1 METFAHACNQKNY
14 YIHIYCPAKKAA
26 VALKYDFQYPF
37 SIEAFPDK
45 LASLTI
51 NRLNSLHLVVL
62 LLLDRDIWSLQ
73 CCI

>member
-1 METFAHACNQKNY
+1 M
-14 YIHIYCPAKKAA
+14 AA